1 MYRFAC
7 FVSGVAIAVMVAI
20 NGNLTGYYGVYTATV
35 IIHLAGLLFLF
46 LALKGAAPA
55 PVSGVQNP
63 RMDVSWRRH
72 RHFDDAV

>member
-46 LALKGAAPA
+46 LALKGAGASACFRACKIPHGCILA
-55 PVSGVQNP
+55 AS
-63 RMDVSWRRH
+63 SA
-72 RHFDDAV
+72 F